1 MKSSSTETTSNIYK
15 NNTHRK
21 MPSKEPQLLVEE
33 QVENKNKATY
43 NKHREIPKKK
53 NRELSETKPE

>member
-53 NRELSETKPE
+53 NP